1 MKTYIYNFEYH
12 YIVVNADDKDKAY
25 EMAKSV
31 IIEEYKRLN
40 KSLDES
46 LSGEVLSVI
55 LERRNSWEKEEL
67 RELSEIE
74 PLVINENE
82 GRYVA
87 HGNE

>member
-31 IIEEYKRLN
+31 IIEEYNRLN
-40 KSLDES
+40 KSLDE
-46 LSGEVLSVI
+46 LLGGEGL
-55 LERRNSWEKEEL
+55 KEEL